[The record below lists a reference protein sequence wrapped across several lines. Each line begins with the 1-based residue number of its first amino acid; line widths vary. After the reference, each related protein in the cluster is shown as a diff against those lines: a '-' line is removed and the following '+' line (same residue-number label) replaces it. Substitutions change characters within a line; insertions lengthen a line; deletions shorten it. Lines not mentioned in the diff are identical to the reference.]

1 MADVQSR
8 REERRRQLEM
18 RSMVR
23 AVLRVDVLDLRGDTG
38 DCDVLCMMAN
48 DHCFRIIL
56 HPMPSTNSNSW
67 TIVEA
72 LSLQS

>member
-23 AVLRVDVLDLRGDTG
+23 AVLRVDVLHLRGDTG
-38 DCDVLCMMAN
+38 DCDVLCMMGV
-48 DHCFRIIL
+48 DSGHGMSCRL
-56 HPMPSTNSNSW
+56 W
-67 TIVEA
+67 E
-72 LSLQS
+72 

>member
-23 AVLRVDVLDLRGDTG
+23 AVLRVDVLDLRGDIG
-38 DCDVLCMMAN
+38 DCDVLCIM
-48 DHCFRIIL
+48 
-56 HPMPSTNSNSW
+56 
-67 TIVEA
+67 
-72 LSLQS
+72 

>member
-38 DCDVLCMMAN
+38 DCDVLCMM
-48 DHCFRIIL
+48 
-56 HPMPSTNSNSW
+56 
-67 TIVEA
+67 
-72 LSLQS
+72 